1 MLFKKVF
8 GSMVAE
14 KTKQLA
20 LFLTIILLL
29 SCIATFFVVSAENMM
44 RPIRVACVGDSI
56 TEGSGYPFKLQ
67 TMLGSSYIVGNFGVR
82 GSTVS
87 QSSIKP
93 YMNQTSFRQAKD
105 FIPDIVVIMLGTNDA
120 NPEITQNTDEFESD
134 YSQLI
139 NSFQQ
144 LDGEQSIWVAISPPI
159 FRTTSSWNSTCLTN
173 DIIPQ
178 IDSVAKQMDL
188 PTINIYD
195 AFGDRAGYFADGI
208 HPNSDGATLIASTI
222 FDNLTMQD
230 NSQETTSLPV
240 D

>member
-1 MLFKKVF
+1 
-8 GSMVAE
+8 MVAE
-14 KTKQLA
+14 KTKQFA
-20 LFLTIILLL
+20 LFLAIVLLL
-29 SCIATFFVVSAENMM
+29 SFVATFFVVSAENMK

-67 TMLGSSYIVGNFGVR
+67 TMLGSDYLVGNFGVR

-87 QSSIKP
+87 QSSINP
-93 YMNQTSFRQAKD
+93 YMNQDAFEQAKD

-120 NPEITQNTDEFESD
+120 NPEITQSTDEFESD

-159 FRTTSSWNSTCLTN
+159 FAESSSWNSTYLNN

-178 IDSVAKQMDL
+178 IDNVAKQMNL

-195 AFGDRAGYFADGI
+195 AFGDREDYFADGI
-208 HPNSDGATLIASTI
+208 HPNNDGATLIASTI
-222 FDNLTMQD
+222 FDKLTMLD
-230 NSQETTSLPV
+230 N
-240 D
+240 

>member
-1 MLFKKVF
+1 
-8 GSMVAE
+8 MVAE
-14 KTKQLA
+14 KTKQFALVLA
-20 LFLTIILLL
+20 IILLM
-29 SCIATFFVVSAENMM
+29 SCIATFFVVSAENMK

-56 TEGSGYPFKLQ
+56 TEGSGYPSKLQ
-67 TMLGSSYIVGNFGVR
+67 TMLGSDYIVGNFGVC

-87 QSSIKP
+87 QNSIRP
-93 YMNQTSFRQAKD
+93 YMNQDSFKQAKD

-120 NPEITQNTDEFESD
+120 NHEITQSTDEFESD

-139 NSFQQ
+139 DSFQQ
-144 LDGEQSIWVAISPPI
+144 LNGDQSIWVAISPPI
-159 FRTTSSWNSTCLTN
+159 FSTTSNWNNTYLAN

-178 IDSVAKQMDL
+178 IDSVAKHMDL

-195 AFGDRAGYFADGI
+195 AFEDRADYFVDGI

-222 FDNLTMQD
+222 FNNLTMQD
-230 NSQETTSLPV
+230 NSPETTSLPV